1 MARWMSFKFRMTC
14 TRLLSAAFLTAYC
27 TACTAPQNHTSKRSP
42 DHAYIS
48 YTPAARDP
56 NRIRLAV
63 KDLIDVKGMVTTAGS
78 AYFAKHNAPAQR
90 DAKCLAIARERNV
103 IIVGKTNLAEFALG
117 VSGVNKYFGTPT
129 NPINRRHRIIP
140 GGSSSGSAVAV
151 ANGSADVAF
160 GTDTGGSVRVP
171 AACCGIVGLKTTF
184 GLISLE
190 GVYPVSPEYLD
201 TVGPMGKDIAHVV
214 QGMELLQRGFSERYA
229 SAKAARPSARSIR
242 IGRLYVDGTDSQIDK
257 AVDAVLTARG
267 FKVVVLN
274 DAFKSKWEQAEKDG
288 TTIAAASGWRTDGE
302 YAGKPGVSFLTRAVL
317 AIGAIQYKTNYP
329 DAVKRRAQWQRTLRN
344 VFTKVDFI
352 ALPTL
357 KTLPPKVP
365 FFGASPAFEALVL
378 LKQGTVAVNYAGNP
392 ALALPIP
399 IDNKTVPVTSLQL
412 IGPRFSE
419 AGLLNAGRIIEAG
432 R

>member
-1 MARWMSFKFRMTC
+1 MNINFRMNGT
-14 TRLLSAAFLTAYC
+14 LILSAAFLTAFCASC
-27 TACTAPQNHTSKRSP
+27 TVPQNHASRRSP
-42 DHAYIS
+42 DHAYLS
-48 YTPAARDP
+48 YTPSAPDP
-56 NRIRLAV
+56 QRIRLAV

-78 AYFAKHNAPAQR
+78 AYFAKNNAPAQR

-103 IIVGKTNLAEFALG
+103 TIVGKTNLAEFALG
-117 VSGVNKYFGTPT
+117 VSGVNSYFGTPK
-129 NPINRRHRIIP
+129 NPVNRRHRIIP

-151 ANGSADVAF
+151 ANGTADVAF

-184 GLISLE
+184 GLVSLE

-201 TVGPMGKDIAHVV
+201 TVGPMGKDTPHVV
-214 QGMELLQRGFSERYA
+214 LGMELLQRGFSERYA

-274 DAFKSKWEQAEKDG
+274 DAFKSEWERAEKDG
-288 TTIAAASGWRTDGE
+288 NNIAAASGWRTDHE
-302 YAGKPGVSFLTRAVL
+302 YAGKPGVSFLTKAVL
-317 AIGAIQYKTNYP
+317 AVGAIQYKTTYP

-399 IDNKTVPVTSLQL
+399 IADKTVPITSLQL

-432 R
+432 H

>member
-27 TACTAPQNHTSKRSP
+27 TACTAPQNHTSKHSP
-42 DHAYIS
+42 DHAYIT
-48 YTPAARDP
+48 YTPSVRDP
-56 NRIRLAV
+56 QRIRLAV
-63 KDLIDVKGMVTTAGS
+63 KDLIDVKGTVTTAGS
-78 AYFAKHNAPAQR
+78 AYFAKNNPPAQQ

-103 IIVGKTNLAEFALG
+103 EIVGKTNMAEFALG
-117 VSGVNKYFGTPT
+117 VSGVNSYFGTPK
-129 NPINRRHRIIP
+129 NPVNRKYRIIP

-184 GLISLE
+184 GLVSLE

-257 AVDAVLTARG
+257 AVDAVLTAQG

-274 DAFKSKWEQAEKDG
+274 DAFKSEWERAEKDG
-288 TTIAAASGWRTDGE
+288 NNIAAASGWRTDHE
-302 YAGKPGVSFLTRAVL
+302 YAGKPGVSFLTKAVL
-317 AIGAIQYKTNYP
+317 AVGAIQYKTTYP

-357 KTLPPKVP
+357 KTLPPRIP
-365 FFGASPAFEALVL
+365 FFGPSPAFEALVL

>member
-1 MARWMSFKFRMTC
+1 MNINFRMNGT
-14 TRLLSAAFLTAYC
+14 LILSAAFLTAFCASC
-27 TACTAPQNHTSKRSP
+27 TVPQNHTSRRSP

-48 YTPAARDP
+48 YTPSAPDP
-56 NRIRLAV
+56 QRIRLAV

-78 AYFAKHNAPAQR
+78 AYFAKNNAPAQR

-103 IIVGKTNLAEFALG
+103 TIVGKTNLAEFALG
-117 VSGVNKYFGTPT
+117 VSGVNSYFGTPK
-129 NPINRRHRIIP
+129 NPVNRRHRIIP

-151 ANGSADVAF
+151 ANGTADVAF

-184 GLISLE
+184 GLVSLE

-201 TVGPMGKDIAHVV
+201 TVGPMGKDTPHVV
-214 QGMELLQRGFSERYA
+214 LGMELLQRGFSERYA

-267 FKVVVLN
+267 FRVVVLN
-274 DAFKSKWEQAEKDG
+274 DAFKSEWERAEKDG
-288 TTIAAASGWRTDGE
+288 NNIAAASGWRTDHE
-302 YAGKPGVSFLTRAVL
+302 YAGKPGVSFLTKAVL
-317 AIGAIQYKTNYP
+317 AVGAIQYKTTYP

-399 IDNKTVPVTSLQL
+399 IADKTVPITSLQL

-432 R
+432 H